1 MNFWMTISKENISLE
16 KENLQLKIELEAT
29 KKKLAQYQYAAAGAN
44 EGLWDRNLITGEV
57 FISPPWITMLG
68 FKQDEVEEH
77 FELWEKLIHPE
88 DKESSVK
95 ALNDFI
101 EGKRKEYNIQFRLKH
116 KAGHYI
122 WVQSTA
128 RLTLGDDGQPVRV
141 SGSHRDITDKKRSE
155 EIIKNSEQKYKHF
168 FQNSL
173 IGIMR
178 VRKSDLEVIEI
189 NQKGLNILALPEK
202 KRHMKMTDPF
212 KDQVDITRFLE
223 QLKDKESIEE
233 FEAKFERWDESE
245 TWVSI
250 SALEIETD
258 EIAYYDIIF
267 RDISEFK
274 ENVNELQRLNFEL
287 DNFVYHASHDIR
299 SPLRSLMGLI
309 DILKTENR
317 PGEIRKII
325 DMITGSIN
333 RLDKFVVDLLAMSR
347 DDRMQEPDNVPINFM
362 VEVNNS
368 ITNFHHVYTTKNL
381 EIRTK
386 IIQWYPFCSD
396 LTKIRIILN
405 NLISNS
411 IKYRK
416 NLDTEFSFINI
427 TIETSENEAEIVIE
441 DNGEGIPKDKL
452 QKIFDMFYRASE
464 NSEGSGL
471 GMYIVK
477 NVIKKLNAKID
488 VQSTEGQGTKF
499 VINVPNSFKKEIYK

>member
-1 MNFWMTISKENISLE
+1 MSIGKENISLE
-16 KENLQLKIELEAT
+16 KENLQLKDELKAVQ
-29 KKKLAQYQYAAAGAN
+29 KKLAQYQYAAAGAN

-57 FISPPWITMLG
+57 FISPPWVTMLG
-68 FKQDEVEEH
+68 YQQDEFKEY
-77 FELWEKLIHPE
+77 FELWESLLHPS
-88 DKESSVK
+88 DKVEAIN
-95 ALNDFI
+95 ALNEFI
-101 EGKRKEYNIQFRLKH
+101 EGKRKEYDIQFRLKH

-128 RLTLGDDGQPVRV
+128 KLTLGEDKKPIRV
-141 SGSHRDITDKKRSE
+141 SGSHRDITDKKRGE
-155 EIIKNSEQKYKHF
+155 EIIKTSEEKYKHF
-168 FQNSL
+168 FHNSL

-178 VRKSDLEVIEI
+178 VQKSDLEVIEI
-189 NQKGLNILALPEK
+189 NQKGLSILALPEK

-212 KDQVDITRFLE
+212 KDPEDIARFLD
-223 QLKDKESIEE
+223 QLTEKESIEE

-250 SALEIETD
+250 SALEIESD
-258 EIAYYDIIF
+258 DVAYYDIIF

-274 ENVNELQRLNFEL
+274 ENLDELQRLNFEL

-309 DILKTENR
+309 DILKTESR

-325 DMITGSIN
+325 EMITGSIN

-347 DDRMQEPDNVPINFM
+347 NNRTEEPDVVSINFM

-386 IIQWYPFCSD
+386 IIQWYPFHSD

-416 NLDTEFSFINI
+416 NLAEEFSYINI
-427 TIETSENEAEIVIE
+427 YIETSEEEAAIIIE
-441 DNGEGIPKDKL
+441 DNGEGIPTDKL

-488 VQSTEGQGTKF
+488 VQSKEGEGTKF
-499 VINVPNSFKKEIYK
+499 IINVPNSYKIEDYK

>member
-1 MNFWMTISKENISLE
+1 ME
-16 KENLQLKIELEAT
+16 KENLQIKSELEAV

-44 EGLWDRNLITGEV
+44 EGLWDRNLLTEEV

-68 FKQDEVEEH
+68 YREDEIQEH
-77 FELWEKLIHPE
+77 FQLWEELMHPE
-88 DKESSVK
+88 DKEIAVN
-95 ALNDFI
+95 ALNEFI
-101 EGKRKEYNIQFRLKH
+101 RGEREEYNIQFRLKH
-116 KAGHYI
+116 KEGHYI
-122 WVQSTA
+122 WVRSTA
-128 RLTLGDDGQPVRV
+128 KLTLDENGQPIRV
-141 SGSHRDITDKKRSE
+141 SGSHRDITDKRRSE
-155 EIIKNSEQKYKHF
+155 EKIKSSEEKYKKF

-178 VRKSDLEVIEI
+178 VRKEDLNVIEI
-189 NQKGLNILALPEK
+189 NQKGLNILAMPRLT
-202 KRHMKMTDPF
+202 RHMKMTDSF
-212 KDQVDITRFLE
+212 KEGADFNKFMELLDE
-223 QLKDKESIEE
+223 KDTLEE
-233 FEAKFERWDESE
+233 FEVIFERWDESE
-245 TWVSI
+245 TWVSL
-250 SALEIETD
+250 SALEVEANDT
-258 EIAYYDIIF
+258 AYYDIIF

-274 ENVNELQRLNFEL
+274 ENLSELQRLNFEL

-309 DILKTENR
+309 EILKTENR
-317 PGEIRKII
+317 PGEFRKII
-325 DMITGSIN
+325 DMVTGSIN

-347 DDRMQEPDNVPINFM
+347 DDRMVETEAVPVNFM

-386 IIQWYPFCSD
+386 IIQWYPFYSD

-416 NLDTEFSFINI
+416 NLEVEFSYINI
-427 TIETSENEAEIVIE
+427 DIQTNEKEAIILIE

-452 QKIFDMFYRASE
+452 EKIFEMFYRASE

-488 VQSTEGQGTKF
+488 VQSEEGEGTKF
-499 VINVPNSFKKEIYK
+499 LIHVPNQYKIEN

>member
-1 MNFWMTISKENISLE
+1 MKTNKENTSLE
-16 KENLQLKIELEAT
+16 QDNLHIKTELEAV
-29 KKKLAQYQYAAAGAN
+29 KKRLAQYQYAAAGAN
-44 EGLWDRNLITGEV
+44 EGLWDRNLVTGEV
-57 FISPPWITMLG
+57 FISAPWITMLG
-68 FKQDEVEEH
+68 YSPEEFEEY
-77 FELWEKLIHPE
+77 FELWEILMHPE
-88 DKESSVK
+88 DKIDAVN

-101 EGKRKEYNIQFRLKH
+101 EGKIKEYNIQFRLKH

-128 RLTLGDDGQPVRV
+128 KLTLDEKDEPVRV

-155 EIIKNSEQKYKHF
+155 ELIKSSEEKYKNF

-178 VRKSDLEVIEI
+178 VRKSDHEVIEI
-189 NQKGLNILALPEK
+189 NQKGLSILALTTK

-212 KDQVDITRFLE
+212 AVNEEAESFIEL
-223 QLKDKESIEE
+223 LKEKNSIEE
-233 FEAKFERWDESE
+233 FEAKFIRWDESE

-250 SALEIETD
+250 SAIQIEAN
-258 EIAYYDIIF
+258 EKLYYDIIF

-274 ENVNELQRLNFEL
+274 ENLLELQRLNFEL

-309 DILKTENR
+309 EILKTETK
-317 PGEIRKII
+317 PAEIRKII
-325 DMITGSIN
+325 EMVSGSIN

-347 DDRMQEPDNVPINFM
+347 DDRMKDPDSVAINFM

-368 ITNFHHVYTTKNL
+368 ITNFHHVYTTRNL

-386 IIQWYPFCSD
+386 IIQWYPFHSD

-416 NLDTEFSFINI
+416 NSEEDFSYINI
-427 TIETSENEAEIVIE
+427 DIETSDREAKIIIE

-452 QKIFDMFYRASE
+452 EKIFDMFYRASE

-477 NVIKKLNAKID
+477 NVIKKLHAKID
-488 VQSTEGQGTKF
+488 VHSKEGEGTKF
-499 VINVPNSFKKEIYK
+499 TIVVPNGYNIENYK

>member
-1 MNFWMTISKENISLE
+1 MNISKENISLE
-16 KENLQLKIELEAT
+16 KENLQLKDELEAV

-68 FKQDEVEEH
+68 YREDEVHEH
-77 FELWEKLIHPE
+77 LQLWEDMMHPD
-88 DKESSVK
+88 DKTKSIN
-95 ALNDFI
+95 ALNEFI
-101 EGKRKEYNIQFRLKH
+101 KGGRKEYNIQFRLKH
-116 KAGHYI
+116 KEGYYI

-128 RLTLGDDGQPVRV
+128 KLTLGKDGQPVRV

-155 EIIKNSEQKYKHF
+155 EIIKTSEQKYKHF

-189 NQKGLNILALPEK
+189 NQKGLHILALPEK

-212 KDQVDITRFLE
+212 KDEEDKIRFLE
-223 QLKDKESIEE
+223 LLKERELIEE
-233 FEAKFERWDESE
+233 YEAKFERWDESE

-250 SALEIETD
+250 SALKIESEDTS
-258 EIAYYDIIF
+258 YYDIIF

-274 ENVNELQRLNFEL
+274 ENLVELQRLNFEL

-309 DILKTENR
+309 DILKTESR

-325 DMITGSIN
+325 EMITGSIN

-347 DDRMQEPDNVPINFM
+347 DNRQEDPDAVPINFM

-386 IIQWYPFCSD
+386 IIQWYPFHSD

-416 NLDTEFSFINI
+416 NLEDEFSFINI
-427 TIETSENEAEIVIE
+427 TIETSDKEVKIEIE

-488 VQSTEGQGTKF
+488 VQSEEGFGTKF
-499 VINVPNSFKKEIYK
+499 TIYVPNSYQIENHK

>member
-1 MNFWMTISKENISLE
+1 MNISKENISLE
-16 KENLQLKIELEAT
+16 KENLQLKNELEAV

-68 FKQDEVEEH
+68 YQQDEIQEK
-77 FELWEKLIHPE
+77 FELWENMMHPE
-88 DKESSVK
+88 DKAKSLN
-95 ALNDFI
+95 ALNEFVAG
-101 EGKRKEYNIQFRLKH
+101 ERKEYNIQFRLKH

-128 RLTLGDDGQPVRV
+128 KLTLDKAGRPIRV

-155 EIIKNSEQKYKHF
+155 EIIKTSEQKYKHF

-178 VRKSDLEVIEI
+178 VRKSDLEVLEI
-189 NQKGLNILALPEK
+189 NQKGLDILALKEK
-202 KRHMKMTDPF
+202 KRHMKMTDSF
-212 KDQVDITRFLE
+212 KDEEEKINFLNLLRE
-223 QLKDKESIEE
+223 KELIEE
-233 FEAKFERWDESE
+233 YEAKFERWDESE

-250 SALEIETD
+250 SALEIETED
-258 EIAYYDIIF
+258 TAYYDIIF

-274 ENVNELQRLNFEL
+274 ENLVELQRLNFEL

-309 DILKTENR
+309 DILKTETR

-347 DDRMQEPDNVPINFM
+347 DNRQQDPDTVPINFM

-386 IIQWYPFCSD
+386 IIQWYPFHSD

-411 IKYRK
+411 IKYRE
-416 NLDTEFSFINI
+416 NLEEGFSYINI
-427 TIETSENEAEIVIE
+427 TIETSEKEAKIVIE

-488 VQSTEGQGTKF
+488 VQSKEGEGTKF
-499 VINVPNSFKKEIYK
+499 TLHVPNSYKIEDHK

>member
-1 MNFWMTISKENISLE
+1 MNISKENISLE
-16 KENLQLKIELEAT
+16 KENLQLKDELAAV

-57 FISPPWITMLG
+57 FISPPWLTMLG
-68 FKQDEVEEH
+68 FRHDEIIEQL
-77 FELWEKLIHPE
+77 ELWENLLHPE
-88 DKESSVK
+88 DKANAINSLE
-95 ALNDFI
+95 DFI
-101 EGKRKEYNIQFRLKH
+101 SGKRDEYNIQFRLKH
-116 KAGHYI
+116 KKGHYI

-128 RLTLGDDGQPVRV
+128 QLTLDNDGQPIRV

-155 EIIKNSEQKYKHF
+155 EIIKTSEQKYKHF

-189 NQKGLNILALPEK
+189 NQKGLNILALSEK

-212 KDQVDITRFLE
+212 KDKGDVNKFLE
-223 QLKDKESIEE
+223 QLSDRESIEE

-250 SALEIETD
+250 SALEIESEET
-258 EIAYYDIIF
+258 AYYDIIF

-274 ENVNELQRLNFEL
+274 ENLVELQRLNFEL

-347 DDRMQEPDNVPINFM
+347 DNRLEEPDTVPINFM

-386 IIQWYPFCSD
+386 IIQWYPFYSD

-416 NLDTEFSFINI
+416 NLENEFSFINI
-427 TIETSENEAEIVIE
+427 TIETSEKEAEIIIE

-488 VQSTEGQGTKF
+488 VQSSEGKGTKF
-499 VINVPNSFKKEIYK
+499 IINVPNSFKKKDFK

>member
-1 MNFWMTISKENISLE
+1 MNISKENISLE
-16 KENLQLKIELEAT
+16 KENLQLRNELEAV

-57 FISPPWITMLG
+57 FISLPWISMLG
-68 FKQDEVEEH
+68 YRKEEIQEE
-77 FELWEKLIHPE
+77 FELWENLMHPE
-88 DKESSVK
+88 DKEDAVN
-95 ALNDFI
+95 ALNEFI

-116 KAGHYI
+116 KEGHYI

-128 RLTLGDDGQPVRV
+128 KLTLNEKNEPIRV
-141 SGSHRDITDKKRSE
+141 AGSHRDITDKKRSE
-155 EIIKNSEQKYKHF
+155 EIVKSSEEKYRHF

-178 VRKSDLEVIEI
+178 VRKSDLDVIEI

-212 KDQVDITRFLE
+212 KEQEDITRFLE
-223 QLKDKESIEE
+223 QLKGKESIEE

-250 SALEIETD
+250 SAIEIQSND
-258 EIAYYDIIF
+258 IAYYDIIF

-274 ENVNELQRLNFEL
+274 ENLVELQRLNFEL

-317 PGEIRKII
+317 PSEIRKII
-325 DMITGSIN
+325 EMITGSIN

-347 DDRMQEPDNVPINFM
+347 DNRMEEPDAVPINFM

-381 EIRTK
+381 EVRTK
-386 IIQWYPFCSD
+386 IIQWYPFHSD

-416 NLDTEFSFINI
+416 NLDKDVSFINI
-427 TIETSENEAEIVIE
+427 DIETSDKDVSITIE

-452 QKIFDMFYRASE
+452 EKIFDMFYRASE
-464 NSEGSGL
+464 SSEGSGL

-488 VQSTEGQGTKF
+488 VQSEEMEGTKF
-499 VINVPNSFKKEIYK
+499 VINIPNRYKIENHK

>member
-1 MNFWMTISKENISLE
+1 MNISKENISLE
-16 KENLQLKIELEAT
+16 KENLQLKNELEAT

-57 FISPPWITMLG
+57 FISPPWVTMLG
-68 FKQDEVEEH
+68 FELEEVNEH
-77 FELWEKLIHPE
+77 TQLWEQLLHPE
-88 DKESSVK
+88 DRERAINS
-95 ALNDFI
+95 LNAFI
-101 EGKRKEYNIQFRLKH
+101 SGKRKEYNIQFRLKH

-128 RLTLGDDGQPVRV
+128 QLTLDKEGQPIRV
-141 SGSHRDITDKKRSE
+141 SGSHRDITEKKRSE
-155 EIIKNSEQKYKHF
+155 ELIKSSEAKYKHF

-189 NQKGLNILALPEK
+189 NQKGLNILALSEK

-212 KDQVDITRFLE
+212 KDEDEIVKFLE
-223 QLKDKESIEE
+223 LLRERELIEE

-250 SALEIETD
+250 SALEIESDDTV
-258 EIAYYDIIF
+258 YYDIIF

-274 ENVNELQRLNFEL
+274 ENLVELQRLNFEL

-309 DILKTENR
+309 DILKTESR

-347 DDRMQEPDNVPINFM
+347 DNRMEEPDAVPINFM

-386 IIQWYPFCSD
+386 IIQWYPFHSD

-416 NLDTEFSFINI
+416 NLEDEFSYINI
-427 TIETSENEAEIVIE
+427 TIETSEKGAEIIIE
-441 DNGEGIPKDKL
+441 DNGEGIPDDKL

-488 VQSTEGQGTKF
+488 VQSKEGEGTKF
-499 VINVPNSFKKEIYK
+499 VIHVPNRYKIEDHN

>member
-1 MNFWMTISKENISLE
+1 MTASKGNISLE
-16 KENLQLKIELEAT
+16 KENLQISSELEAV

-44 EGLWDRNLITGEV
+44 EGLWDHNLISGEV

-68 FKQDEVEEH
+68 YKPNEIQDY
-77 FELWEKLIHPE
+77 FELWEKLMHPD
-88 DKESSVK
+88 DKPFAVTAFNE
-95 ALNDFI
+95 FI
-101 EGKRKEYNIQFRLKH
+101 KGERKEYNIQFRLKH
-116 KAGHYI
+116 KNGHYI

-128 RLTLGDDGQPVRV
+128 QLTLDENGKPIRV
-141 SGSHRDITDKKRSE
+141 SGSHRDITDKKSSE
-155 EIIKNSEQKYKHF
+155 ELIKSSEEKYKNF

-178 VRKSDLEVIEI
+178 VQKSNQKVLEI
-189 NQKGLNILALPEK
+189 NHKGLNILALPEIP
-202 KRHMKMTDPF
+202 RHMKITDPF
-212 KDQVDITRFLE
+212 LDENESADFLSALE
-223 QLKDKESIEE
+223 SKNSIEE

-250 SALEIETD
+250 SAIQIEAND
-258 EIAYYDIIF
+258 SMFYDIIF

-274 ENVNELQRLNFEL
+274 ENLKELQRLNFEL

-309 DILKTENR
+309 EILKTETR
-317 PGEIRKII
+317 TSEIRKVIE
-325 DMITGSIN
+325 MMTGSIN

-347 DDRMQEPDNVPINFM
+347 NNRSDEPEAVPVNFM

-381 EIRTK
+381 ETRTK
-386 IIQWYPFCSD
+386 VIQSYPFHSD

-416 NLDTEFSFINI
+416 NLEDEFSYINI
-427 TIETSENEAEIVIE
+427 DIETSPKEASIIIE
-441 DNGEGIPKDKL
+441 DNGEGIPTDKMD
-452 QKIFDMFYRASE
+452 KIFDMFYRASE

-477 NVIKKLNAKID
+477 NVIKKLKAEIQVK
-488 VQSTEGQGTKF
+488 SEEGSGTKF
-499 VINVPNSFKKEIYK
+499 TIHIPNNYKREV

>member
-1 MNFWMTISKENISLE
+1 MNKSKSNISLE
-16 KENLQLKIELEAT
+16 KENLQLKQDLEAVE
-29 KKKLAQYQYAAAGAN
+29 KRLAQYQYAAAGAN
-44 EGLWDRNLITGEV
+44 EGLWDRNLVTEEV
-57 FISPPWITMLG
+57 FISPPWISMLG
-68 FKQDEVEEH
+68 YDPEEFEEY
-77 FELWEKLIHPE
+77 FELWEKLMHPE
-88 DKESSVK
+88 DRNFAVN
-95 ALNDFI
+95 ALNEFI
-101 EGKRKEYNIQFRLKH
+101 RGERAEYNIQFRLKH
-116 KAGHYI
+116 KDGHYI
-122 WVQSTA
+122 WVRSTA
-128 RLTLGDDGQPVRV
+128 KLTVNEKGEPIRV
-141 SGSHRDITDKKRSE
+141 SGSHRDITEKRESD
-155 EIIKNSEQKYKHF
+155 EIIKSSEEKYKNF

-178 VRKSDLEVIEI
+178 VKKSDLEVVEI

-202 KRHMKMTDPF
+202 KRYMKMTDPF
-212 KDQVDITRFLE
+212 KERDDVKKFLG
-223 QLKDKESIEE
+223 QLNNKDSIEE

-250 SALEIETD
+250 SAIEVESND
-258 EIAYYDIIF
+258 QAYYDIIF

-274 ENVNELQRLNFEL
+274 ENLIELQRLNFEL

-309 DILKTENR
+309 EILKTESR
-317 PGEIRKII
+317 PSEIRKII
-325 DMITGSIN
+325 EMITGSIN

-347 DDRMQEPDNVPINFM
+347 DNRMEEPEAVPINFM

-386 IIQWYPFCSD
+386 IIQWYPFHSD

-416 NLDTEFSFINI
+416 NLDVEFSYINI
-427 TIETSENEAEIVIE
+427 DIQTSAEEAKIIIE
-441 DNGEGIPKDKL
+441 DNGEGIPHDKL
-452 QKIFDMFYRASE
+452 EKIFDMFYRASE

-477 NVIKKLNAKID
+477 NVIKKLDAKLD
-488 VQSTEGQGTKF
+488 VQSEEGEGTKF
-499 VINVPNSFKKEIYK
+499 TIIIPNSYNIENYK

>member
-1 MNFWMTISKENISLE
+1 MSASKGNISLE
-16 KENLQLKIELEAT
+16 KENIQLNSELEAV

-44 EGLWDRNLITGEV
+44 EGLWDRDLITGEV

-68 FKQDEVEEH
+68 YEVDEVEEYS
-77 FELWEKLIHPE
+77 ELWENLMHTE
-88 DKESSVK
+88 DKAQAVN
-95 ALNDFI
+95 ALDEFI
-101 EGKRKEYNIQFRLKH
+101 KGVRNEYNIQFRLKH
-116 KAGHYI
+116 KNGHYI

-128 RLTLGDDGQPVRV
+128 KLTLDKKGKPIRV
-141 SGSHRDITDKKRSE
+141 SGSHRDITEKKQSE
-155 EIIKNSEQKYKHF
+155 ELIKSSEEKYRNF

-178 VRKSDLEVIEI
+178 VQKSNQKVLEI
-189 NQKGLNILALPEK
+189 NQKGLNILALPEIP
-202 KRHMKMTDPF
+202 RHMKMTDPF
-212 KDQVDITRFLE
+212 LD
-223 QLKDKESIEE
+223 DKESADFINALESRNSIEE

-250 SALEIETD
+250 SAIEV
-258 EIAYYDIIF
+258 EANNSMFYDIIF

-274 ENVNELQRLNFEL
+274 ENLKELQRLNFEL

-309 DILKTENR
+309 EILKTESR
-317 PGEIRKII
+317 PAEIRKII
-325 DMITGSIN
+325 EMMTGSIN

-347 DDRMQEPDNVPINFM
+347 NNRTDEPDAVPINFM

-386 IIQWYPFCSD
+386 IIQWYPFHSD

-416 NLDTEFSFINI
+416 NLEDEISYINI
-427 TIETSENEAEIVIE
+427 EIETSPKEASIIIE
-441 DNGEGIPKDKL
+441 DNGEGIPDDKL
-452 QKIFDMFYRASE
+452 DKIFDMFYRASE

-477 NVIKKLNAKID
+477 NVVKKLKAKID
-488 VQSTEGQGTKF
+488 VKSEEGSGTKF
-499 VINVPNSFKKEIYK
+499 TIHIPNKYNIENHK

>member
-1 MNFWMTISKENISLE
+1 MNIGKENISLE
-16 KENLQLKIELEAT
+16 KENLQLKNELEAVT
-29 KKKLAQYQYAAAGAN
+29 KKLAQYQYAAAGAN
-44 EGLWDRNLITGEV
+44 EGLWDKNLITGEV
-57 FISPPWITMLG
+57 FVSPPWITMLG
-68 FKQDEVEEH
+68 YQQEEVQEQ
-77 FELWEKLIHPE
+77 FELWENLMHPQ
-88 DKESSVK
+88 DKVK
-95 ALNDFI
+95 STDALNDFI
-101 EGKRKEYNIQFRLKH
+101 EGKRKDYNIQFRLKH

-128 RLTLGDDGQPVRV
+128 KLTLDKEDKPVRV
-141 SGSHRDITDKKRSE
+141 SGSHRDITDRKRSE
-155 EIIKNSEQKYKHF
+155 EIIKSSEEKYKHF

-178 VRKSDLEVIEI
+178 VRKSDLEVVEI

-212 KDQVDITRFLE
+212 KDQADITRFLE
-223 QLKDKESIEE
+223 QLSQKESIEE

-250 SALEIETD
+250 SALEIESD
-258 EIAYYDIIF
+258 DIAYYDIIF

-274 ENVNELQRLNFEL
+274 ENLDELQRLNFEL

-309 DILKTENR
+309 DILKTESR

-347 DDRMQEPDNVPINFM
+347 DNRMQEPDAVPINFM

-386 IIQWYPFCSD
+386 IIQWYPFHSD

-427 TIETSENEAEIVIE
+427 YIETSEKKAEITIE

-488 VQSTEGQGTKF
+488 VQSKEGEGTKF
-499 VINVPNSFKKEIYK
+499 IINVPNSYKIEDYK

>member
-1 MNFWMTISKENISLE
+1 MRTNKENISLE
-16 KENLQLKIELEAT
+16 KENLQLKNELELV
-29 KKKLAQYQYAAAGAN
+29 KKELAQYQYAAAGAN
-44 EGLWDRNLITGEV
+44 EGLWDQNLIDGEV
-57 FISPPWITMLG
+57 FISTPWITMLG
-68 FKQDEVEEH
+68 YKKGEIEV
-77 FELWEKLIHPE
+77 FDNLWEKLMHP
-88 DKESSVK
+88 DDQQMATS
-95 ALNDFI
+95 ALKDFI
-101 EGKRKEYNIQFRLKH
+101 QGDRENYDIQFRLKH
-116 KAGHYI
+116 KDGRYI
-122 WVQSTA
+122 WIQSTA
-128 RLTLGDDGQPVRV
+128 QLTLDENGQAIRV
-141 SGSHRDITDKKRSE
+141 SGSHRDITDKKISE
-155 EIIKNSEQKYKHF
+155 ELIKSSEEKYRNF

-178 VRKSDLEVIEI
+178 VRKSDLEVVEI
-189 NQKGLNILALPEK
+189 NQKGLNILALPEL

-212 KDQVDITRFLE
+212 ADGEEIAKFLNLLNE
-223 QLKDKESIEE
+223 RNSVEE

-250 SALEIETD
+250 SAIEIESN
-258 EIAYYDIIF
+258 EKAYFDIIF

-274 ENVNELQRLNFEL
+274 ENLLELQRLNFEL

-309 DILKTENR
+309 EILKTENR
-317 PGEIRKII
+317 PAEIRKII
-325 DMITGSIN
+325 EMLTGSIN

-347 DDRMQEPDNVPINFM
+347 DNRMEEPDAVPINFM

-386 IIQWYPFCSD
+386 IIQWYPFHSD

-416 NLDTEFSFINI
+416 NSEEEVSFINI
-427 TIETSENEAEIVIE
+427 NIITSEEEASIMIE

-452 QKIFDMFYRASE
+452 EKIFDMFYRASE

-488 VQSTEGQGTKF
+488 VQSKEGEGTKF
-499 VINVPNSFKKEIYK
+499 TIKIPNRYKIENYK

>member
-1 MNFWMTISKENISLE
+1 MNISKENISLE
-16 KENLQLKIELEAT
+16 KENLQLRNELEAA
-29 KKKLAQYQYAAAGAN
+29 KKKLAQYQHAAAGAN

-57 FISPPWITMLG
+57 FISIPWITMLG
-68 FKQDEVEEH
+68 YHPGEIEEE
-77 FELWEKLIHPE
+77 FELWENLMHPE
-88 DKESSVK
+88 DKEDAVN
-95 ALNDFI
+95 ALNEFI

-116 KAGHYI
+116 KEGHYI

-128 RLTLGDDGQPVRV
+128 KLTLNEKNEPIRV
-141 SGSHRDITDKKRSE
+141 AGSHRDITDKRRNEEIVKSSE
-155 EIIKNSEQKYKHF
+155 EKYRHF

-178 VRKSDLEVIEI
+178 VRKSDLDVIEI

-212 KDQVDITRFLE
+212 KDQEDSTRFLE
-223 QLKDKESIEE
+223 QLKNRESIEE

-250 SALEIETD
+250 SAIEIQSND
-258 EIAYYDIIF
+258 IAYYDIIF

-274 ENVNELQRLNFEL
+274 ENLVELQRLNFEL

-317 PGEIRKII
+317 PSEIRKII
-325 DMITGSIN
+325 EMVTGSIN

-347 DDRMQEPDNVPINFM
+347 DNRMEEPDAVPINFM

-381 EIRTK
+381 EVRTK
-386 IIQWYPFCSD
+386 IIQWYPFHSD

-416 NLDTEFSFINI
+416 NLDKDVSFINI
-427 TIETSENEAEIVIE
+427 DIETSDKEVSITIE

-452 QKIFDMFYRASE
+452 EKIFDMFYRASE
-464 NSEGSGL
+464 SSEGSGL

-488 VQSTEGQGTKF
+488 VQSEEMEGTKF
-499 VINVPNSFKKEIYK
+499 VINIPNRYKIENYK

>member
-1 MNFWMTISKENISLE
+1 MNISKENISLE
-16 KENLQLKIELEAT
+16 KENLLLKNELEAAR
-29 KKKLAQYQYAAAGAN
+29 KNLAQYQYAAAGAN
-44 EGLWDRNLITGEV
+44 EGLWDRNLITEEV

-68 FKQDEVEEH
+68 YSQDEIHEH
-77 FELWEKLIHPE
+77 YGLWENLMHPE
-88 DKESSVK
+88 DKQNAVN
-95 ALNDFI
+95 ALEEFI
-101 EGKRKEYNIQFRLKH
+101 TGKRDEYNIQFRLKH
-116 KAGHYI
+116 KEGHYI

-128 RLTLGDDGQPVRV
+128 KLTYDENNKPIRV
-141 SGSHRDITDKKRSE
+141 SGSHRDITEKKHSE
-155 EIIKNSEQKYKHF
+155 EIIKSSEEKYKHF

-212 KDQVDITRFLE
+212 KDDDDIKRFLD
-223 QLKDKESIEE
+223 QLTDKESVEE
-233 FEAKFERWDESE
+233 FETKFERWDESE

-250 SALEIETD
+250 SALEIESNDTT
-258 EIAYYDIIF
+258 YFDIIF

-274 ENVNELQRLNFEL
+274 ENLVELQRLNFEL

-309 DILKTENR
+309 EIIKTETR
-317 PGEIRKII
+317 PAEIQKII
-325 DMITGSIN
+325 EMIIGSIN

-347 DDRMQEPDNVPINFM
+347 DNRLEVPDAVPIYFM
-362 VEVNNS
+362 IEVNNS

-386 IIQWYPFCSD
+386 IIQWYPFHSD

-416 NLDTEFSFINI
+416 YIGVEYSYINI
-427 TIETSENEAEIVIE
+427 EIETSEKEAKIIIE
-441 DNGEGIPKDKL
+441 DNGEGIPQDKL
-452 QKIFDMFYRASE
+452 DRIFDMFYRASE

-477 NVIKKLNAKID
+477 NVIKKLDATID
-488 VQSTEGQGTKF
+488 VQSKEGEGTKF
-499 VINVPNSFKKEIYK
+499 IITIPNRYKIKRQINK